1 MIDMAG
7 LVSEGRTLL
16 GLRGDSKRQV
26 LQRLAEVAATAT
38 GLDAGRLLEALLQ
51 REHLGTTGLGDG
63 VAIPHARVAELA
75 TLTGFFARLAEP
87 VDFDALDGEAVDLI
101 FLLLAP
107 EAAGADHLKALARI
121 ARLMRDTELC
131 EALRTAATAQ
141 AAHHLLTGGGT
152 APPRDTRPP

>member
-7 LVSEGRTLL
+7 LVSEDHTLL
-16 GLRGDSKRQV
+16 GLRGDNKRQV

-38 GLDAGRLLEALLQ
+38 GLDAERLLEALLQ
-51 REHLGTTGLGDG
+51 REDLGTTGLGDG

-75 TLTGFFARLAEP
+75 ALTGFFARLAEP
-87 VDFDALDGEAVDLI
+87 VDFEALDGEAVDLI

-107 EAAGADHLKALARI
+107 ASAGADHLKALARI
-121 ARLMRDTELC
+121 ARLMRDSELC

-141 AAHHLLTGGGT
+141 ATHDLLTGGGT
-152 APPRDTRPP
+152 TPPRDTSPP